1 MKALTKE
8 MIVILFAI
16 LIHFQSYSQTD
27 KKFVASA
34 DNLKILYL
42 GIDNPVSIAAEGFS
56 SDKLKVTI
64 SNASISGSNGK
75 YMVKPA
81 GSGIAVLNLM
91 AVSKQGETIK
101 LGSDTFL
108 IKRIPS
114 PVACIGN
121 YKDANVSI
129 SKDELLKNAKVDIF
143 TDLPF
148 ELKAEVVS
156 YVCVFKHGDEIS
168 KFSVFGSKFS
178 QEAKNMINKMNSG
191 DVIFVEDIKYK
202 TIDGFRYAPQII
214 VKLL

>member
-156 YVCVFKHGDEIS
+156 YVCVFKHCDEIS
-168 KFSVFGSKFS
+168 KFSVSGSKFS
-178 QEAKNMINKMNSG
+178 KEAISMISKMNSG

>member
-156 YVCVFKHGDEIS
+156 YVCVFKHCDEIS
-168 KFSVFGSKFS
+168 KFSVSGSKFS
-178 QEAKNMINKMNSG
+178 KEAISMISKMNTG

-202 TIDGFRYAPQII
+202 TIDGIRYATQIH